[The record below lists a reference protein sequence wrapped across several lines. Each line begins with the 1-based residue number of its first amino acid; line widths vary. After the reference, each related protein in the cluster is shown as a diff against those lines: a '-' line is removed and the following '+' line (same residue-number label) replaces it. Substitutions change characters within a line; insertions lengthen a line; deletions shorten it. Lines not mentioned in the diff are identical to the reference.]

1 MAQRQFRATDVVQV
15 LAAAGVACRLRCMM
29 TLNSKGRT
37 TNMANVSV
45 EHKTPDFLKILLD
58 TSFSDFLALK
68 LIKFFYIL
76 GCIVFGIGALIA
88 VWEYTES
95 FLGRIAGVVIL
106 WPILFI
112 VAVVIWRVWLELVAA
127 IFRIAENTTEMAG
140 DLNRRQTGP
149 DTVVA

>member
-1 MAQRQFRATDVVQV
+1 
-15 LAAAGVACRLRCMM
+15 
-29 TLNSKGRT
+29 
-37 TNMANVSV
+37 
-45 EHKTPDFLKILLD
+45 
-58 TSFSDFLALK
+58 
-68 LIKFFYIL
+68 
-76 GCIVFGIGALIA
+76 LIA